1 MVRDLRIL
9 LCILGENLCKTS
21 PRFLIFSDRLAN
33 STRAKKQHINRDREQ
48 HQKVDMLSPV
58 IEVDKSWQP
67 YLSNNLATC
76 FTFAGLKSLA

>member
-1 MVRDLRIL
+1 MQDVSEIPHFLRQTGKL
-9 LCILGENLCKTS
+9 YTS
-21 PRFLIFSDRLAN
+21 
-33 STRAKKQHINRDREQ
+33 KKQHINRDREQ